1 MFDGSTSQSHPS
13 QSHASGGSNSGDGG
27 GPSDGSGR
35 TSGSGSFGKSTSGS
49 HHHHHYTHEERL
61 AKAWRSMA
69 SSIVNAFQKAEKASN
84 ENTRESLKELDDSVV
99 TFIRARMDLHR
110 WISMVEANL
119 QGKAQEREAL
129 ENYVRSKP
137 RLGKRKR
144 DDVGEEALLSPT
156 PQVATND
163 ATAST
168 IDATAPQLY
177 ANP

>member
-1 MFDGSTSQSHPS
+1 M
-13 QSHASGGSNSGDGG
+13 
-27 GPSDGSGR
+27 
-35 TSGSGSFGKSTSGS
+35 
-49 HHHHHYTHEERL
+49 

-168 IDATAPQLY
+168 IDATAPQLS